1 MKLVCKQFVDDL
13 ERAKG
18 IVARRKGDALAME
31 IAEKAEQK
39 TVDAEENIASMTEDA
54 KWGTGARG
62 KKAEDE
68 LRKKLEEK
76 FMEVFKTKNY
86 SKWHNAMEKHVVATG
101 VGNLEGMQYRG
112 FVQWMDGKRVAKKL
126 ISNSAMKAMEDFV
139 TNWKGGD

>member
-1 MKLVCKQFVDDL
+1 MDDL

-101 VGNLEGMQYRG
+101 IGNLEGMQYQR
-112 FVQWMDGKRVAKKL
+112 FALWMGGKRLTKKL
-126 ISNSAMKAMEDFV
+126 IKNSAMTAVEDFAA
-139 TNWKGGD
+139 NWKGGD